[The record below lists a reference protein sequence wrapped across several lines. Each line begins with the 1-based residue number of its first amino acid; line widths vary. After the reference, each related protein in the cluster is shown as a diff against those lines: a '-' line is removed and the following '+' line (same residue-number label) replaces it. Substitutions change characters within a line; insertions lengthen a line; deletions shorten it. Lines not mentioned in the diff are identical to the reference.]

1 MRRCQA
7 LLGTF
12 VEISID
18 QDDSDQHFDDAFAA
32 IKQVQNLM
40 SFHDP
45 ISELNV
51 INQTVHLEP
60 VAIHPWTAEV
70 LKIAQDIYEES
81 DGLFNCGIGHRLVAA
96 GLLPCHMDLSMYQ
109 MSGIE
114 DIRFIDPQI
123 IISSKP
129 LCLDLGGIAK
139 GFAVDKAVESLISRG
154 IESACVNAGGDLR
167 VFGPIPM
174 SIQIRNPSRH
184 TQLIDIGSLQN
195 GAIATSSLYFSKRD
209 QLQSHIINPLARDES
224 EVHLHFSDSFSIVA
238 NECVYAD
245 ALTKVLALSQAT
257 DHPCLNYFSAQA
269 IKITA

>member
-12 VEISID
+12 VEISTD
-18 QDDSDQHFDDAFAA
+18 QDDSQAINEAFSA
-32 IKQVQNLM
+32 IKQVQDLM

-45 ISELNV
+45 SSELNV

-60 VAIHPWTAEV
+60 VAIHSWTAKV
-70 LKIAQDIYEES
+70 LKIAQEIYEQS
-81 DGLFNCGIGHRLVAA
+81 NGLFNCGIGHRLVAA
-96 GLLPCHMDLSMYQ
+96 GLLPCHMDLSIYQ

-114 DIRFIDPQI
+114 DICFIDPQI

-139 GFAVDKAVESLISRG
+139 GFAVEKAVESLISCG

-167 VFGPIPM
+167 VFGPIPR
-174 SIQIRNPSRH
+174 SIQIRNPSRP
-184 TQLIDIGSLQN
+184 TELINIGSLQN

-209 QLQSHIINPLARDES
+209 QLQSHIIDPFAQDES
-224 EVHLHFSDSFSIVA
+224 EVHLHFSDSYSIVA
-238 NECVYAD
+238 KECVYAD

-257 DHPCLNYFSAQA
+257 DHPCFNYFSAQA
-269 IKITA
+269 IKITT

>member
-12 VEISID
+12 VEISTD
-18 QDDSDQHFDDAFAA
+18 QDDSQAINEAFSAV
-32 IKQVQNLM
+32 KQVQDLM

-45 ISELNV
+45 SSELNV

-60 VAIHPWTAEV
+60 VAIHSWTAEV
-70 LKIAQDIYEES
+70 LKIAQEIYEQS
-81 DGLFNCGIGHRLVAA
+81 NGLFNCGIGHRLVAA
-96 GLLPCHMDLSMYQ
+96 GSLPCHMDLSIYQ

-139 GFAVDKAVESLISRG
+139 GFAVDKAVEILQSNGVKSG
-154 IESACVNAGGDLR
+154 CVNAGGDLR
-167 VFGPIPM
+167 VFGSIPR
-174 SIQIRNPSRH
+174 SVHIRNPS
-184 TQLIDIGSLQN
+184 QPVELINIGSLLN

-209 QLQSHIINPLARDES
+209 QLQSHIINPLAHDAS
-224 EVHLHFSDSFSIVA
+224 EVHLHFSDSYSILA
-238 NECVYAD
+238 KECVYAD
-245 ALTKVLALSQAT
+245 ALTKVFALSGEMN
-257 DHPCLNYFSAQA
+257 HLCLKHFGAKA
-269 IKITA
+269 IRLTV

>member
-12 VEISID
+12 VEIFTD
-18 QDDSDQHFDDAFAA
+18 QDDGQAINEAFSV
-32 IKQVQNLM
+32 IKQVQDLM

-45 ISELNV
+45 SSELNI

-60 VAIHPWTAEV
+60 VAIHSWTAEV
-70 LKIAQDIYEES
+70 LKIAQEIYEQS
-81 DGLFNCGIGHRLVAA
+81 NGLFNCGIGHRLVAA
-96 GLLPCHMDLSMYQ
+96 GLLPCHMDLSIYQ

-184 TQLIDIGSLQN
+184 TQLIDIGLLQMAPSLLVVCTFPRGIN
-195 GAIATSSLYFSKRD
+195 YKATL
-209 QLQSHIINPLARDES
+209 LI
-224 EVHLHFSDSFSIVA
+224 HLHEMNLKYTFISPTLIPLWPRNVFMQMPLLR
-238 NECVYAD
+238 C
-245 ALTKVLALSQAT
+245 
-257 DHPCLNYFSAQA
+257 
-269 IKITA
+269 